1 VRARRLTLAT
11 LPDVDVMDNTDTT
24 LVVAR
29 GMSRMA
35 RALRVAVVLLAVGF
49 AAAVALLWPAL
60 AADVGRLA
68 TRWPATLPHDRR
80 PPAWTPLSAID
91 PKLRWAVV
99 TAEDARF
106 FVHDGIDW
114 EATFDALRTN
124 LERGRYARGGS
135 TITQQLAKNLFLSRE
150 KSLLRKVREA
160 ALAWRLEA
168 TLPKRRILEL
178 YLNVA
183 EWGPG
188 VYGAEQAARHYLGH
202 PAAYLTWGEA
212 ATLAAVL
219 PSPVNKLN
227 PDRAPGRVR
236 RRRAVILE
244 HLYQADRISSGELI
258 AARSAPLTAAEARAA
273 AAAEARAEREAA
285 EARAGAE
292 REAAE
297 ARAGA
302 EAQGPATTEPGA
314 GEAGEAARGHTVLEM
329 VAPPSGPEMAPEAL
343 LPPTPSAP

>member
-1 VRARRLTLAT
+1 
-11 LPDVDVMDNTDTT
+11 
-24 LVVAR
+24 
-29 GMSRMA
+29 MSRIA
-35 RALRVAVVLLAVGF
+35 RVLRVTVVLLAVGF
-49 AAAVALLWPAL
+49 VAAAALLWPAL
-60 AADVGRLA
+60 GADVGRLA
-68 TRWPATLPHDRR
+68 TRWPDTLPHDRR

-99 TAEDARF
+99 AAEDARF

-114 EATFDALRTN
+114 EATYDALRTN

-160 ALAWRLEA
+160 VLAWRLDA

-188 VYGAEQAARHYLGH
+188 VYGAEQAARHHLGH
-202 PAAYLTWGEA
+202 PVARLTWGEA
-212 ATLAAVL
+212 ATLAAIL

-236 RRRAVILE
+236 RRRAVILD
-244 HLYQADRISSGELI
+244 HLYQADRISRWELI
-258 AARSAPLTAAEARAA
+258 AARAAPLTAAEARAA
-273 AAAEARAEREAA
+273 AAAEARAEREA
-285 EARAGAE
+285 EV
-292 REAAE
+292 
-297 ARAGA
+297 RAGA
-302 EAQGPATTEPGA
+302 EAQGPAAAEPGA

-329 VAPPSGPEMAPEAL
+329 VAPPPGPEMAPEAL
-343 LPPTPSAP
+343 LPRAPSAP